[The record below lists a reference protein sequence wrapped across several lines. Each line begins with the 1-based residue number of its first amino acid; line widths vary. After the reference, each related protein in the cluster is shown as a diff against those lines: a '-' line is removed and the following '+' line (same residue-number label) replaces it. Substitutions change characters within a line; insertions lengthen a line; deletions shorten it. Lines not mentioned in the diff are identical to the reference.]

1 MQPFNLKKEVSE
13 TTADIDSD
21 DVINVKKHLKNF
33 GYYKEPEWGIDAI
46 VDTKMFDGIRSFQ
59 KDKNLKIDGVMK
71 PKGETESMFNKI
83 LKKGEY
89 GATGGLQ
96 GLSFGWAD
104 EAEGAIGGVGYALG
118 SLNPKWNK
126 QKESMSEAFE
136 RGYKK
141 YRDNRRSVLEEG
153 YKKAPIL
160 TGGMEVA
167 GAISSPIKFSKTRA
181 SSPAQKLARKNLL
194 DAVGSGI
201 TYGVGSASGSS
212 DYADSTAKS
221 ITGALLGHKVVKSLH
236 GARGG
241 TPLVRGLMDEGVGK
255 GVDKVWDEVFS
266 KKDKNK

>member
-160 TGGMEVA
+160 TGGMEVS
-167 GAISSPIKFSKTRA
+167 GAIVSPIKFSKTRA

-194 DAVGSGI
+194 DATSSGI
-201 TYGVGSASGSS
+201 TYGVGSANGGS
-212 DYADSTAKS
+212 DYADSAVKS
-221 ITGALLGHKVVKSLH
+221 VTGALLGEAFS
-236 GARGG
+236 RGG
-241 TPLVRGLMDEGVGK
+241 NASKGATPFVKRLKSESISQIF
-255 GVDKVWDEVFS
+255 DKMTNR
-266 KKDKNK
+266 DKNK